1 MNCADRHATDCLVA
15 VSKLRPLLPGPG
27 QLCARPLPSSAQT
40 LVIASASDKPVG
52 TRFPACG

>member
-15 VSKLRPLLPGPG
+15 VSKL
-27 QLCARPLPSSAQT
+27 RPLPSSAQT